1 MCNKTIIIHP
11 TTSQVCC
18 YTTL

>member
-1 MCNKTIIIHP
+1 LQKVTAKDP
-11 TTSQVCC
+11 TTLQVCC